1 MGLLITTDI
10 WNWSELCKSLLN
22 SEFICSKAEF
32 WEIVHALFLL
42 LLVQLDL
49 GDLRLQI
56 GEFCI
61 EAACVPI
68 SSQIRNKRG
77 FHFTLQKIM
86 INLPDYFLASDKCLY
101 NLLWQTVDNLFDL
114 LKKFP
119 AGFCKIE
126 MLLHTKSSIFS
137 SKPLFWIL
145 GRKMWDV
152 QTYFIQFNSRISDLD
167 KKIADE
173 SPTLFWKRLRKT
185 K

>member
-86 INLPDYFLASDKCLY
+86 LNLQVTNASITLTNWGQSFWPAQEAPNWFLQNRNAASHQELHLQLQASVLDPWEKNVRCA
-101 NLLWQTVDNLFDL
+101 NLF
-114 LKKFP
+114 
-119 AGFCKIE
+119 
-126 MLLHTKSSIFS
+126 HS
-137 SKPLFWIL
+137 
-145 GRKMWDV
+145 V
-152 QTYFIQFNSRISDLD
+152 
-167 KKIADE
+167 
-173 SPTLFWKRLRKT
+173 
-185 K
+185 